1 MAWHGMT
8 RHGAASQ
15 GLPVRPN
22 GNGAK
27 GHLAGTRRD
36 QWWIDGRRHPRP
48 APARGACV
56 CTLCCVGR
64 ADFLPLAACASSRYS
79 TRNRIA
85 LGAAEILAFTTSY
98 FSVLYD
104 NHVPA
109 TPQNNHKVGGLCCT
123 PGLQDAPLPPR
134 RALPLR
140 FVRYSPDRLADRPVS
155 TSSAPV
161 LRSTRP
167 SRAAR
172 HQSCHWPVS
181 RCACLSTH
189 HSCAMTRKLQAE

>member
-1 MAWHGMT
+1 MT

-36 QWWIDGRRHPRP
+36 QWWIDGRRHPRL

-56 CTLCCVGR
+56 CRLCCVGR

-85 LGAAEILAFTTSY
+85 LGAAEILASRHPIFPFYTITTY
-98 FSVLYD
+98 RRHPKTITKWVDSV
-104 NHVPA
+104 A
-109 TPQNNHKVGGLCCT
+109 
-123 PGLQDAPLPPR
+123 LQDSRTLRCRLVERCRSASSGIHPIVSPIVRSPPARLPSCVRLVHRVR
-134 RALPLR
+134 RAIKAATGL
-140 FVRYSPDRLADRPVS
+140 SPAAPA
-155 TSSAPV
+155 SA
-161 LRSTRP
+161 RIIH
-167 SRAAR
+167 A
-172 HQSCHWPVS
+172 Q
-181 RCACLSTH
+181 
-189 HSCAMTRKLQAE
+189 